1 MKKTALVL
9 PSLLVASALAL
20 AGCAS
25 GGSAAST
32 TATGE
37 AGLKVVATTTQVA
50 DFTREIAGEAASVTQ
65 LIQPNQSAH
74 SYDPS
79 AADLAALGS
88 ADVLVINGA
97 GLEEW
102 LDDAITAS
110 GFSGTTIDASTG
122 IELSDDE
129 AGDDHAHDETAASGE
144 AAAGDDHAHSE
155 DEHAHEEGDDH
166 AHDETAT
173 DATDGAMDAATGTD
187 ATAPATDDEHDHAHE
202 GGNPHI
208 WTDPAR
214 AEQMVHT
221 IEEGLAAADPAAAAD
236 FEANAAAYE
245 AKLAELD
252 TWIRANVDTVPAAE
266 RLLVSNHDAFTYF
279 VDAYGITYVGSII
292 PSFDDNAEPSAAEI
306 DSLVAAIKATGVKA
320 VFSEASIS
328 PKAADTIAAEAGV
341 TVYSGDE
348 ALYGDSLG
356 PAGSDGATYLDSQIH
371 NATVILESWGVTPTA
386 LPADLE
392 D

>member
-1 MKKTALVL
+1 MKKKTLVL
-9 PSLLVASALAL
+9 PVLLSSAALAL

-25 GGSAAST
+25 GGGATETS
-32 TATGE
+32 ATGA
-37 AGLKVVATTTQVA
+37 AGEQLKVVATTTQVA
-50 DFTREIAGEAASVTQ
+50 DFTRQVAGDDASVTQ

-102 LDDAITAS
+102 LDDAISAS

-129 AGDDHAHDETAASGE
+129 AGDGHEHADETPAPE
-144 AAAGDDHAHSE
+144 ETHS
-155 DEHAHEEGDDH
+155 
-166 AHDETAT
+166 
-173 DATDGAMDAATGTD
+173 
-187 ATAPATDDEHDHAHE
+187 DDEHDHAHE

-208 WTDPAR
+208 WTDPHL
-214 AEQMVHT
+214 AEQMVAT
-221 IEEGLAAADPAAAAD
+221 IETGLAEADPAAAAD

-252 TWIRANVDTVPAAE
+252 EWIHTNVDTVPEAD

-279 VDAYGITYVGSII
+279 VDAYDITYVGSVI

-306 DSLVAAIKATGVKA
+306 DELVAAIKATGVKA

-341 TVYSGDE
+341 KVYSGEE

-356 PAGSDGATYLDSQIH
+356 PEGSDGATYLASQIH
-371 NATVILESWGVTPTA
+371 NATVILESWGVTPSA
-386 LPADLE
+386 VPRDLE

>member
-1 MKKTALVL
+1 MKKSTLVL
-9 PSLLVASALAL
+9 PVLLSASAFAL
-20 AGCAS
+20 AGCATSATSSTAAGAS
-25 GGSAAST
+25 G
-32 TATGE
+32 E
-37 AGLKVVATTTQVA
+37 LKVVATTTQVA
-50 DFTREIAGEAASVTQ
+50 DFTREIAGDAASVTQ

-102 LDDAITAS
+102 LDDAISAS
-110 GFSGTTIDASTG
+110 GFDGVTIDSSTG

-129 AGDDHAHDETAASGE
+129 AGHEHAEGE
-144 AAAGDDHAHSE
+144 EHSE
-155 DEHAHEEGDDH
+155 DEHAHEE
-166 AHDETAT
+166 
-173 DATDGAMDAATGTD
+173 
-187 ATAPATDDEHDHAHE
+187 
-202 GGNPHI
+202 GNPHI

-214 AEQMVHT
+214 AGQMVAT
-221 IEEGLAAADPAAAAD
+221 IESGLAEADPAAATD
-236 FEANAAAYE
+236 FEANATAYE
-245 AKLAELD
+245 AKLTELD
-252 TWIRANVDTVPAAE
+252 TWIRDNVDTVPAAS

-279 VDAYGITYVGSII
+279 VDAYGITYVGSVI

-306 DSLVAAIKATGVKA
+306 DELVAAIKATGVKA

-356 PAGSDGATYLDSQIH
+356 PAGSDGATYLASQIH
-371 NATVILESWGVTPTA
+371 NATVILESWGVTPSA
-386 LPADLE
+386 VPADLE

>member
-1 MKKTALVL
+1 MKKKTLVL
-9 PSLLVASALAL
+9 PVLLSSAALAL

-25 GGSAAST
+25 GGGATETGATASA
-32 TATGE
+32 GE
-37 AGLKVVATTTQVA
+37 QLQVVATTTQVA
-50 DFTREIAGEAASVTQ
+50 DFTRQVAGDAASVTQ

-102 LDDAITAS
+102 LDDAISAS

-129 AGDDHAHDETAASGE
+129 AGDGHEHA
-144 AAAGDDHAHSE
+144 E
-155 DEHAHEEGDDH
+155 DEAHTEEAHTDEAHAE
-166 AHDETAT
+166 DE
-173 DATDGAMDAATGTD
+173 
-187 ATAPATDDEHDHAHE
+187 HAHE

-208 WTDPAR
+208 WTDPHR
-214 AEQMVHT
+214 AEQMVAT
-221 IEEGLAAADPAAAAD
+221 IETGLAEADPAAAAD
-236 FEANAAAYE
+236 FEANATAYE

-252 TWIRANVDTVPAAE
+252 EWIHTNVDTVPEAD

-279 VDAYGITYVGSII
+279 VDAYDITYVGSVI

-306 DSLVAAIKATGVKA
+306 DELVAAIEATGVKA

-341 TVYSGDE
+341 TVYSGEE

-356 PAGSDGATYLDSQIH
+356 PEGSDGATYLASQIH

-386 LPADLE
+386 VPQDLE

>member
-1 MKKTALVL
+1 VKTNALTLPVLFTAGALV
-9 PSLLVASALAL
+9 L

-25 GGSAAST
+25 SGPAASGST
-32 TATGE
+32 DS
-37 AGLKVVATTTQVA
+37 AGALKVVATTTQVA
-50 DFTREIAGEAASVTQ
+50 DFTREIAGDAASVTQ
-65 LIQPNQSAH
+65 LVQPNQSAH

-102 LDDAITAS
+102 LDDAISAS

-129 AGDDHAHDETAASGE
+129 AGDGHSHDHADEAEHTDE
-144 AAAGDDHAHSE
+144 A
-155 DEHAHEEGDDH
+155 
-166 AHDETAT
+166 
-173 DATDGAMDAATGTD
+173 DA
-187 ATAPATDDEHDHAHE
+187 DHAHE
-202 GGNPHI
+202 AGNPHI
-208 WTDPAR
+208 WTDPHL
-214 AEQMVHT
+214 AEHMVQT
-221 IEEGLAAADPAAAAD
+221 IADGLAEADPSASAD
-236 FEANAAAYE
+236 FEAHATAYD

-252 TWIRANVDTVPAAE
+252 EWIHSNVDQVPEAE

-279 VDAYGITYVGSII
+279 VDAYDITYVGSVI

-306 DSLVAAIKATGVKA
+306 DALVAKIKETGVKA

-328 PKAADTIAAEAGV
+328 PKAADTIAREAGV

-356 PAGSDGATYLDSQIH
+356 PAGSDGATYIASQIH
-371 NATVILESWGVTPTA
+371 NATVILESWGVTPSA
-386 LPADLE
+386 VPADLE

>member
-1 MKKTALVL
+1 MKKKTLVL
-9 PSLLVASALAL
+9 PVLLSSAALAL

-25 GGSAAST
+25 GGGATETGATASA
-32 TATGE
+32 GE
-37 AGLKVVATTTQVA
+37 QLQVVATTTQVA
-50 DFTREIAGEAASVTQ
+50 DFTRQVAGDAASVTQ

-102 LDDAITAS
+102 LDDAISAS

-129 AGDDHAHDETAASGE
+129 AGDGHEHAEDEAHTDEAAGTETHAEEDHTDEAHTDEAHTDETHTDE
-144 AAAGDDHAHSE
+144 AH
-155 DEHAHEEGDDH
+155 
-166 AHDETAT
+166 
-173 DATDGAMDAATGTD
+173 
-187 ATAPATDDEHDHAHE
+187 TDDEHAHE

-208 WTDPAR
+208 WTDPHR
-214 AEQMVHT
+214 AEQMVAT
-221 IEEGLAAADPAAAAD
+221 IETGLAEADPAAAAD
-236 FEANAAAYE
+236 FEANATAYE

-252 TWIRANVDTVPAAE
+252 EWIHTNVDTVPEAD

-279 VDAYGITYVGSII
+279 VDAYDITYVGSVI

-306 DSLVAAIKATGVKA
+306 DELVAAIEATGVKA

-341 TVYSGDE
+341 TVYSGEE

-356 PAGSDGATYLDSQIH
+356 PEGSDGATYLASQIH

-386 LPADLE
+386 VPQDLE

>member
-1 MKKTALVL
+1 MKKTLLLPVL
-9 PSLLVASALAL
+9 LSASALAL

-25 GGSAAST
+25 SGGAA
-32 TATGE
+32 
-37 AGLKVVATTTQVA
+37 AGDDGAPEQLSVVATTTQVA
-50 DFTREIAGEAASVTQ
+50 DFTRQVAGDAASVTQ

-74 SYDPS
+74 TYDPS

-122 IELSDDE
+122 IELSDE
-129 AGDDHAHDETAASGE
+129 
-144 AAAGDDHAHSE
+144 AAGDEHTE
-155 DEHAHEEGDDH
+155 DEHADEPAGEE
-166 AHDETAT
+166 
-173 DATDGAMDAATGTD
+173 
-187 ATAPATDDEHDHAHE
+187 HAHE

-208 WTDPAR
+208 WTDPKR
-214 AEQMVHT
+214 AQQMVQN
-221 IEEGLAAADPAAAAD
+221 IETGLVEADAAASTD
-236 FEANAAAYE
+236 FETNATAYE
-245 AKLAELD
+245 AKLGELD
-252 TWIRANVDTVPAAE
+252 DWIRSNVDQVPAAD

-279 VDAYGITYVGSII
+279 VDAYGITYVGSVI

-306 DSLVAAIKATGVKA
+306 DELVAKIKETGVKA

-356 PAGSDGATYLDSQIH
+356 PEGSDGATYLTSQIH
-371 NATVILESWGVTPTA
+371 NATVIVESWGATPSA
-386 LPADLE
+386 VPADLE

>member
-1 MKKTALVL
+1 MKKNALIVPVL
-9 PSLLVASALAL
+9 LSASALAL

-25 GGSAAST
+25 GASSTDAGSTSAA
-32 TATGE
+32 AG
-37 AGLKVVATTTQVA
+37 GLKVVATTTQVA
-50 DFTREIAGEAASVTQ
+50 DFTREIAGDAASVTQ

-79 AADLAALGS
+79 AADLSALAS

-102 LDDAITAS
+102 LDDAISAS
-110 GFSGTTIDASTG
+110 GFDGVTIDASTG
-122 IELSDDE
+122 IQLSE
-129 AGDDHAHDETAASGE
+129 ETAGDDHAHEEGSTE
-144 AAAGDDHAHSE
+144 DD
-155 DEHAHEEGDDH
+155 HAHEEGE
-166 AHDETAT
+166 AHEEGD
-173 DATDGAMDAATGTD
+173 
-187 ATAPATDDEHDHAHE
+187 DHAHE

-208 WTDPAR
+208 WTDPSR
-214 AEQMVHT
+214 AEQMVAT
-221 IEEGLAAADPAAAAD
+221 IEAGLAVADPAAASDFTTNAD
-236 FEANAAAYE
+236 AYE
-245 AKLAELD
+245 KKLAELD
-252 TWIRANVDTVPAAE
+252 GWIRENVDQVPADK

-279 VDAYGITYVGSII
+279 VDAYGITYVGSVI
-292 PSFDDNAEPSAAEI
+292 PSFDDNAEPSAAQI
-306 DSLVAAIKATGVKA
+306 DELVAAIKATGVKA

-328 PKAADTIAAEAGV
+328 PKAADTIASEAGV
-341 TVYSGDE
+341 KVYSGDE

-371 NATVILESWGVTPTA
+371 NATVILESWGATPSA

>member
-1 MKKTALVL
+1 MKKKTLVL
-9 PSLLVASALAL
+9 PVLLSSAALAL

-25 GGSAAST
+25 GGGATETGATASA
-32 TATGE
+32 GE
-37 AGLKVVATTTQVA
+37 QLQVVATTTQVA
-50 DFTREIAGEAASVTQ
+50 DFTRQVAGDAASVTQ

-102 LDDAITAS
+102 LDDAISAS

-129 AGDDHAHDETAASGE
+129 AGDGHEHAEDEAHADE
-144 AAAGDDHAHSE
+144 AAGTETHAEEDHTDEAHTDEAHAEETHTDEAHAE
-155 DEHAHEEGDDH
+155 DEHAHE
-166 AHDETAT
+166 A
-173 DATDGAMDAATGTD
+173 
-187 ATAPATDDEHDHAHE
+187 
-202 GGNPHI
+202 GNPHI
-208 WTDPAR
+208 WTDPHR
-214 AEQMVHT
+214 AEQMVAT
-221 IEEGLAAADPAAAAD
+221 IETGLAEADPAAAAD
-236 FEANAAAYE
+236 FEANATAYE

-252 TWIRANVDTVPAAE
+252 EWIHTNVDTVPEAD

-279 VDAYGITYVGSII
+279 VDAYDITYVGSVI

-306 DSLVAAIKATGVKA
+306 DELVAAIKATGVKA

-341 TVYSGDE
+341 KVYSGEE

-356 PAGSDGATYLDSQIH
+356 PEGSDGATYLASQIH

-386 LPADLE
+386 VPQDLE

>member
-1 MKKTALVL
+1 MKKKTLVL
-9 PSLLVASALAL
+9 PVLLSSTALAL

-25 GGSAAST
+25 GGG
-32 TATGE
+32 ATGATAA
-37 AGLKVVATTTQVA
+37 AGEQLQVVATTTQVA
-50 DFTREIAGEAASVTQ
+50 DFTRQVAGDAATVTQ

-102 LDDAITAS
+102 LDDAISAS

-122 IELSDDE
+122 IELSSDE
-129 AGDDHAHDETAASGE
+129 AGDGHEHADDETHTDE
-144 AAAGDDHAHSE
+144 AHADEAHAE
-155 DEHAHEEGDDH
+155 DE
-166 AHDETAT
+166 
-173 DATDGAMDAATGTD
+173 
-187 ATAPATDDEHDHAHE
+187 HAHE

-208 WTDPAR
+208 WTDPHR
-214 AEQMVHT
+214 AEQMVAT
-221 IEEGLAAADPAAAAD
+221 IETGLAEADSAAADD
-236 FEANAAAYE
+236 FEANATAYE

-252 TWIRANVDTVPAAE
+252 EWIHTNVDTVPEAD

-279 VDAYGITYVGSII
+279 VDAYGITYVGSVI

-306 DSLVAAIKATGVKA
+306 DELVAAIKVTGVKA

-341 TVYSGDE
+341 TVYSGEE

-356 PAGSDGATYLDSQIH
+356 PEGSDGATYLASQIH
-371 NATVILESWGVTPTA
+371 NATVILESWGVTPSA
-386 LPADLE
+386 VPRDLE

>member
-1 MKKTALVL
+1 MKKRALVI
-9 PSLLVASALAL
+9 PSLFVGSALVL

-32 TATGE
+32 AG
-37 AGLKVVATTTQVA
+37 AGDGGLGLKVVATTTQVA
-50 DFTREIAGEAASVTQ
+50 DFTREIAGDAASVTQ

-102 LDDAITAS
+102 LDDAIAAS
-110 GFSGTTIDASTG
+110 GFDGTTIDASTG
-122 IELSDDE
+122 ITLSDDA
-129 AGDDHAHDETAASGE
+129 AGDDHGHDEVSE

-155 DEHAHEEGDDH
+155 DDHGHDEGDDH
-166 AHDETAT
+166 AT
-173 DATDGAMDAATGTD
+173 DSTEA
-187 ATAPATDDEHDHAHE
+187 ATDDSAPAGEAATEDDHDHAHE

-214 AEQMVHT
+214 ATTMVST
-221 IEEGLAAADPAAAAD
+221 IAEGLEAADPAAAAEFAD
-236 FEANAAAYE
+236 NAIAYT

-252 TWIRANVDTVPAAE
+252 AWIRENVDTVPAAE

-306 DSLVAAIKATGVKA
+306 DALVAAIAATGVKA

-356 PAGSDGATYLDSQIH
+356 PAGSDGATYLASQIH
-371 NATVILESWGVTPTA
+371 NATVILESWGVTPSA
-386 LPADLE
+386 LPADLG

>member
-1 MKKTALVL
+1 M
-9 PSLLVASALAL
+9 LLSASALAL

-25 GGSAAST
+25 GASSTNAGSTGSA
-32 TATGE
+32 TG
-37 AGLKVVATTTQVA
+37 GLKVVATTTQVA
-50 DFTREIAGEAASVTQ
+50 DFTREIAGDAASVTQ

-79 AADLAALGS
+79 AADLSALAS

-102 LDDAITAS
+102 LDDAISAS
-110 GFSGTTIDASTG
+110 GFDGVTIDASTG
-122 IELSDDE
+122 IQLSEEE
-129 AGDDHAHDETAASGE
+129 AG
-144 AAAGDDHAHSE
+144 
-155 DEHAHEEGDDH
+155 DEHAHEEGTEDDH
-166 AHDETAT
+166 AHEEGSGDE
-173 DATDGAMDAATGTD
+173 AAG
-187 ATAPATDDEHDHAHE
+187 DDHDHAHE

-214 AEQMVHT
+214 AEQMVAT
-221 IEEGLAAADPAAAAD
+221 IESGLAAADPAAASD
-236 FEANAAAYE
+236 FTANADAYE
-245 AKLAELD
+245 KKLAELD
-252 TWIRANVDTVPAAE
+252 DWIRENVDQVPADK

-279 VDAYGITYVGSII
+279 VDAYGITYVGSVI
-292 PSFDDNAEPSAAEI
+292 PSFDDNAEPSAAQI
-306 DSLVAAIKATGVKA
+306 DELVAAIEATGVKA

-328 PKAADTIAAEAGV
+328 PKAADTIASEAGV

-371 NATVILESWGVTPTA
+371 NATVILESWGATPSA

>member
-1 MKKTALVL
+1 VNKK
-9 PSLLVASALAL
+9 LLVVPVLVSAAALAL

-25 GGSAAST
+25 GGAAGSST
-32 TATGE
+32 PAAGE
-37 AGLKVVATTTQVA
+37 GLKVVATTTQVA
-50 DFTREIAGEAASVTQ
+50 DFTRQVVGDAASVTQ

-79 AADLAALGS
+79 AADLAALGT

-102 LDDAITAS
+102 LDDAISAS

-122 IELSDDE
+122 IELSADE
-129 AGDDHAHDETAASGE
+129 AGHEHEHAEEE
-144 AAAGDDHAHSE
+144 AAAGDAASTEEVHDHDH
-155 DEHAHEEGDDH
+155 EHADEAAAESAAPTEAAPTEE
-166 AHDETAT
+166 
-173 DATDGAMDAATGTD
+173 AATEE
-187 ATAPATDDEHDHAHE
+187 EHDHEHE

-208 WTDPAR
+208 WTDPHL

-221 IEEGLAAADPAAAAD
+221 IETGLAEADPAASAD

-252 TWIRANVDTVPAAE
+252 EWIHTNVEQVPEAE

-279 VDAYGITYVGSII
+279 VSAYGLTYVGSVI

-306 DSLVAAIKATGVKA
+306 DALVAAIKETGVKA

-341 TVYSGDE
+341 KVYSGEE

-356 PAGSDGATYLDSQIH
+356 PADSDGATYLASQIH
-371 NATVILESWGVTPTA
+371 NVSVILESWGVTPSA
-386 LPADLE
+386 VPADLE